1 MVKTIY
7 SNLHAKAKSEH
18 KKNQKKGKE
27 LEFYLG
33 LAPNTGRDNMVATS
47 GRDGG

>member
-1 MVKTIY
+1 MQKPRVKI
-7 SNLHAKAKSEH
+7 

-47 GRDGG
+47 GRDSG